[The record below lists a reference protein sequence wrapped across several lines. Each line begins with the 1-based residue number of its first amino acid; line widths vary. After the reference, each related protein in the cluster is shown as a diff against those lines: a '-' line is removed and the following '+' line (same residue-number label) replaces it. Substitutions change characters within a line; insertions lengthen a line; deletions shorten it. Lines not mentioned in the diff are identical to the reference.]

1 LKIKI
6 LVLVFIILI
15 KVGYSQNDTIKPNKK
30 KLSFGLSHFTI
41 SNINLNFLEGI
52 NQSALTSFKIK
63 NHQIFV
69 GPTYH
74 FNPRLT
80 KLKFDGLM
88 FSYHYNLET
97 RVRRIYMIFVYDFI
111 YNKRTENWNRE
122 MSYGNYAKTN
132 VAFESEW
139 KSLQNLFGYGFK
151 FCLKENF
158 SIISTMSIGGEI
170 YSFKSKTILT
180 DYPNQSNEYSSSNL
194 FENRKNCN
202 LIKLGFEYFF

>member
-1 LKIKI
+1 LKINI
-6 LVLVFIILI
+6 LVLILFLLFY
-15 KVGYSQNDTIKPNKK
+15 KGYSQNDTIKPKKNKRF
-30 KLSFGLSHFTI
+30 FGLSHFTI

-52 NQSALTSFKIK
+52 NQSALASYKTK

-74 FNPRLT
+74 FNPNLT

-88 FSYHYNLET
+88 FSYQYNLET
-97 RVRRIYMIFVYDFI
+97 RVTRIYMIFVYDLI
-111 YNKRTENWNRE
+111 YNRRTENWNRE
-122 MSYGNYAKTN
+122 MSYGNYTKTN

-139 KSLQNLFGYGFK
+139 KSIQNLFGYGFK

-158 SIISTMSIGGEI
+158 SVISTMSIGGEI
-170 YSFKSKTILT
+170 YSFKSKTILK
-180 DYPNQSNEYSSSNL
+180 DYPNQSNEYSSSSL